1 MFGCAGEY
9 RLSRTLSASTIPD
22 VRAPAGVYVA
32 TIALAFGLATIVTR
46 LVAPNDNFVAS
57 LLDVAFVALG
67 VAGLELW
74 SRRRRPPMH
83 EAPGTQTFLF
93 TDLEGST
100 RLLKRL
106 GDAYGDALARQEE
119 VLRAAF
125 AAHGGRVVDTQGDAF
140 FVAFG
145 AAREA
150 IEAAVTAERRLL
162 AEPWPEGAQVR
173 ARIGIHTGRALR
185 AGERWHGLAVHRAAR
200 ICAVARGGEILCSQT
215 TYELVADE
223 ERDLDGIEFA
233 DAGDHELK
241 DLDRPVRLY
250 RVHYHMPA

>member
-1 MFGCAGEY
+1 M
-9 RLSRTLSASTIPD
+9 
-22 VRAPAGVYVA
+22 RAPAGVYVA
-32 TIALAFGLATIVTR
+32 VIALAFGLATVVTR
-46 LVAPNDNFVAS
+46 LVKPNDNFVAS
-57 LLDVAFVALG
+57 LLDAAFVVLG
-67 VAGLELW
+67 VGALELW
-74 SRRRRPPMH
+74 ARRRRPAAR
-83 EAPGTQTFLF
+83 EGAGTQTFLF

-106 GDAYGDALARQEE
+106 GDAYGGVLARQDEL
-119 VLRAAF
+119 LRAAF
-125 AAHGGRVVDTQGDAF
+125 VEHGGRVVDTQGDAF

-150 IEAAVTAERRLL
+150 VEAAVAAERRLL
-162 AEPWPEGAQVR
+162 AEPWPEGAEVR

-200 ICAVARGGEILCSQT
+200 ICAAGRGGEILCSQT

-223 ERDLDGIEFA
+223 ERDLGGIEFA

-250 RVHYHMPA
+250 RVRYETPLP